1 MQQTAHSNLPHTA
14 GFAHPASNV
23 AMFAIEPGMSVADF
37 GAGSG
42 HYIWPIAA
50 ALQNSGNLYA
60 IDVQQ
65 DLLKRIHNEAHKRGY
80 KNVKIIWTDLEK
92 PKSSKIADRALDF
105 VLISNLLF
113 QVENKN
119 AVLTE
124 ARRIL
129 KPSGKLVV
137 IDWSDSFDGMGP
149 HKSAVVTREAGMQSV
164 QQAGFEINDEF
175 KAGAHHWGLLALP
188 KT

>member
-14 GFAHPASNV
+14 GFAHPARNV
-23 AMFAIEPGMSVADF
+23 SMFGIEPGMSVADF

-42 HYIWPIAA
+42 AYIWPIAE
-50 ALQNSGNLYA
+50 ALENSGQLFA

-65 DLLKRIHNEAHKRGY
+65 DLLRRIHNEAHKRGY
-80 KNVKIIWTDLEK
+80 KNVKIIWADLEK
-92 PKSSKIADRALDF
+92 AKSSKIADKTLDY

-113 QVENKN
+113 QLENKG
-119 AVLTE
+119 AVITE

-129 KPSGKLVV
+129 KPSGKLIL
-137 IDWSDSFDGMGP
+137 IDWSDSFNGMGP
-149 HKSAVVTREAGMQSV
+149 HKSSVVPRAAGIQLL
-164 QQAGFEINDEF
+164 QQGGFEITDEF

-188 KT
+188 K